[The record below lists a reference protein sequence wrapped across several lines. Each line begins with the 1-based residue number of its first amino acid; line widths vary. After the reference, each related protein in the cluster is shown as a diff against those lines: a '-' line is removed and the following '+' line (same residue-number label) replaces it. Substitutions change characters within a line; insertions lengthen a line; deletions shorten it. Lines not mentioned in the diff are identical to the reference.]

1 MKKILFLLAALL
13 LTAPMFTNSAQ
24 AQLRIDGNDYYYG
37 DKELSNSEL
46 LQFYADQNCQAAYN
60 QFVKGQKSAKAG
72 WALLGIG
79 GGLGIAGGAILA
91 SNVILQNGS
100 TKDMFKLMFNGDLGT
115 AGLVIG
121 LVGTACEIASIPCL
135 VLGYRKQHTSVD
147 VYNVECAKAYN
158 RPYWTIQSS
167 ADGIGMAMNF

>member
-24 AQLRIDGNDYYYG
+24 AQLRIDGNDYFYG

-60 QFVKGQKSAKAG
+60 QYVKGQKMSKAG

-79 GGLGIAGGAILA
+79 GGLGIAGGAIGA
-91 SNVILQNGS
+91 SNVIINNGS
-100 TKDMFKLMFNGDLGT
+100 TKDMFKYMFQGDLGT
-115 AGLVIG
+115 ATLVLGII
-121 LVGTACEIASIPCL
+121 GTACEIASIPCL
-135 VLGYRKQHTSVD
+135 VIGYRKQHTSVD